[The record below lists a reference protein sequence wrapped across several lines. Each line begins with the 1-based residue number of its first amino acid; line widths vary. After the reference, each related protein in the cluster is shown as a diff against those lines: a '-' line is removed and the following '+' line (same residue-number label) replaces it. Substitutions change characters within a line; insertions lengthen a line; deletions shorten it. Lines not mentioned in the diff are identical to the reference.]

1 MNWIII
7 QLLRFKIRQATKR
20 MNKETNDIVKRAY
33 RDLIASFESSILFLS
48 VL

>member
-1 MNWIII
+1 MNYILI

-20 MNKETNDIVKRAY
+20 MNREDNDIVKRAY
-33 RDLIASFESSILFLS
+33 RDLIASFESSVLFLS

>member
-1 MNWIII
+1 MNYILI

-20 MNKETNDIVKRAY
+20 MNREDNDIVKRAY
-33 RDLIASFESSILFLS
+33 KDLIASFESSVLFLS